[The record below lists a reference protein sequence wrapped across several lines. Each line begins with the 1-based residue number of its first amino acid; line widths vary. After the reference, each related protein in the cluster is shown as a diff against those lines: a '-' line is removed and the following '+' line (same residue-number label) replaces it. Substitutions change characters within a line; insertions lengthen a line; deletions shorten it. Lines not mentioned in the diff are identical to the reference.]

1 MTCPHAHRTAGAD
14 TPGDPGGVI
23 VLDPLV
29 TDLEAESAALRA
41 AGPLARVELPGGV
54 RCYAVT
60 RHAEARQLL
69 TDARLVKDIDVWDAW
84 QRGVIP
90 LDWPLIGLANPGR
103 SMLTA
108 DGEEHRRLRALVAQ
122 ALTVRRVERLREGIE
137 KLTNGLLDDLERR
150 YEERSA
156 QEPSGAVGPGVA
168 QGTGSTQDPGVA
180 QQPGGPVGPV
190 DLKAEFAY
198 PLPMGVVSE
207 LMGVD
212 AADHPKLKS
221 LFEMFFSTQ
230 TPPEE
235 VPGMMADLGALFTR
249 VVDAKRAA
257 PGDDLT
263 SALIAASEEG
273 DRLTSEE
280 IVNTLQLMIAAGHET
295 TISLI
300 VNAVVAL
307 STHPEQ
313 REQVLKGEI
322 PWENVIEET
331 LRWSTPTSHVLIRF
345 AAEDI
350 AVGDAG
356 AVLPRGEALIV
367 SFGAIGRD
375 ERQHGPT
382 AADFDATRTPNRH
395 ISFGHGPHVCPGA
408 ALSRLEASVALPA
421 LYARF
426 PGLDLAVP
434 AAELRN
440 KPVVTQNDLF
450 DLPVRLRA

>member
-14 TPGDPGGVI
+14 TPGEPGGVI

-29 TDLEAESAALRA
+29 TDLDAESAALRA

-69 TDARLVKDIDVWDAW
+69 TDARLVKDIGVWGAW
-84 QRGVIP
+84 QRGEIP

-103 SMLTA
+103 SMLTV
-108 DGEEHRRLRALVAQ
+108 DGEEHRRLRTLVAQ
-122 ALTVRRVERLREGIE
+122 ALTVRRVERLRGGIE
-137 KLTNGLLDDLERR
+137 KLTAGLLDGLERG
-150 YEERSA
+150 YEEQSA
-156 QEPSGAVGPGVA
+156 AGAGA
-168 QGTGSTQDPGVA
+168 EQDAGA
-180 QQPGGPVGPV
+180 GAGAV

-198 PLPMGVVSE
+198 PLPMSVVSE

-212 AADHPKLKS
+212 PADHPRLKA
-221 LFEMFFSTQ
+221 LFEKFFSTQ

-235 VPGMMADLGALFTR
+235 VPAMMADLGALFTR
-249 VVDAKRAA
+249 VVDAKRAD

-273 DRLTSEE
+273 DQLTPEE

-313 REQVLKGEI
+313 REQVLAGTI

-345 AAEDI
+345 ATEDI
-350 AVGDAG
+350 AVGEAG
-356 AVLPRGEALIV
+356 DVLPRGEALIV

-382 AADFDATRTPNRH
+382 AGDFDATRTPNRH

-426 PGLDLAVP
+426 PELDLAVP

-440 KPVVTQNDLF
+440 KPVLTQNDLF
-450 DLPVRLRA
+450 GLPVRLRA

>member
-1 MTCPHAHRTAGAD
+1 MSCPYDHTAASG
-14 TPGDPGGVI
+14 TGVI
-23 VLDPLV
+23 DLDPFV
-29 TDLEAESAALRA
+29 TDLDGESARLRA
-41 AGPLARVELPGGV
+41 AGPLARVVLPGGV
-54 RCYAVT
+54 PCFAVT
-60 RHAEARQLL
+60 HHAEARKLL
-69 TDARLVKDIDVWDAW
+69 TDPRLVKDIDVWGAW
-84 QRGVIP
+84 QRGEIP
-90 LDWPLIGLANPGR
+90 LDWPLIGLANPGK

-108 DGEEHRRLRALVAQ
+108 DGEEHRRLRTLVAQ
-122 ALTVRRVERLREGIE
+122 ALTARRVERLRAGIE
-137 KLTNGLLDDLERR
+137 ALTTEMLDRLAARPEG
-150 YEERSA
+150 E
-156 QEPSGAVGPGVA
+156 
-168 QGTGSTQDPGVA
+168 T
-180 QQPGGPVGPV
+180 V

-198 PLPMGVVSE
+198 PLPMNVVCE

-212 AADHPKLKS
+212 KADQPRMKE
-221 LFEMFFSTQ
+221 LFDKFFSTQ

-235 VPGMMADLGALFTR
+235 VPRMMADLGALFGGI
-249 VVDAKRAA
+249 VAGKEEA

-263 SALIAASEEG
+263 SALIAASENG
-273 DRLTSEE
+273 DRLTTEE
-280 IVNTLQLMIAAGHET
+280 ITNTLQLMVAAGHET

-307 STHPEQ
+307 STHPDQ
-313 REQVLKGEI
+313 RDLVLKGEV

-350 AVGDAG
+350 EVGDR
-356 AVLPRGEALIV
+356 VLPKGEGLIV

-375 ERQHGPT
+375 EAQFGPT
-382 AADFDATRTPNRH
+382 AGDFDVTRTPNRH

-426 PGLDLAVP
+426 PELRLAVP
-434 AAELRN
+434 REELRN

-450 DLPVRLRA
+450 ELPVVLA